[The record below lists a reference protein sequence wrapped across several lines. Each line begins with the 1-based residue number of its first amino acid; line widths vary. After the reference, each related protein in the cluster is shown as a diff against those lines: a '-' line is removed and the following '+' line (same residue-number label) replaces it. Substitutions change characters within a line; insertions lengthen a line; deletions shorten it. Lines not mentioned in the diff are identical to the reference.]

1 MMGHANPILRLCN
14 ALASRGHEVVFLTSS
29 ALGPKLGVLCSNSGC
44 RFQGLEDG
52 LTEEALKT
60 PDAGKNPRFE
70 EFCQRHT
77 PLLTAALESIR
88 PALILSDFAS
98 GAGFASA
105 RAKRI
110 PLVINMAIPATA
122 VQAFMMLQNSAMLFL
137 GKRIKPGDAE
147 TLDSWS
153 AQRCPFPLCCFKRT
167 LAIVNDC
174 SALGAREPLPPNFFL
189 SGSLDSFETKPLQES
204 KHADILAWLRKAR
217 AAAKLGL
224 KPIFYIT
231 TGSLLDL
238 TDKQVLALYHGF
250 AACDVWVMWSLKK

>member
-1 MMGHANPILRLCN
+1 MRHTSAARHRPRLPEKLSLATSCGSKRNAINICATSVVLFSWSPRSHAQDSSQQAGCPRGAASMKSATMHKATERKTVAAYAIPMMGHANPILRLCN

-153 AQRCPFPLCCFKRT
+153 AQRCPFPLCCFK
-167 LAIVNDC
+167 V
-174 SALGAREPLPPNFFL
+174 PL
-189 SGSLDSFETKPLQES
+189 
-204 KHADILAWLRKAR
+204 
-217 AAAKLGL
+217 
-224 KPIFYIT
+224 
-231 TGSLLDL
+231 
-238 TDKQVLALYHGF
+238 
-250 AACDVWVMWSLKK
+250 